1 MYSYTKR
8 SICPFETILP
18 MNELIK
24 LQMHVFFAI
33 CMCKY
38 CNKHDIPLSL
48 NFRKWLHK
56 AVFQHWPNKSLW
68 FIGIHLFSLCR
79 RWWLQKNKTIFTL
92 CCQNS
97 FLLCCFLHKK
107 GCTPY
112 IFRTKSH
119 ICIKSIRWYSCPISI
134 SFIAKNV
141 NRPRFTV
148 LWNNSFFNTD

>member
-1 MYSYTKR
+1 MYSYTQR
-8 SICPFETILP
+8 SICPFETILL

-79 RWWLQKNKTIFTL
+79 RWWLQKKYNYFYFVLSKFF
-92 CCQNS
+92 S
-97 FLLCCFLHKK
+97 FVLFFSHKK

-119 ICIKSIRWYSCPISI
+119 ICIKTIRWYSCPISI
-134 SFIAKNV
+134 SFIA
-141 NRPRFTV
+141 V
-148 LWNNSFFNTD
+148 LWNNSFFKTD